1 MNYPQFK
8 EFQDYF
14 NTSGNLKTMKTN
26 DDDRIN
32 SLLDEEHNLLNASK
46 VFHDLEIYPPR
57 KFADFKLKNRR
68 NCYPYNPFNPFNWK
82 STTTTTADNCS
93 AKLSIL
99 YSFCGVDEED
109 LPKYQQWQKFWA
121 KVNEFKDYTAE
132 QFEKIYRPYYFL
144 IQNKKTNKVFI
155 NELSTLTKL
164 TPNGNNLPFQIK
176 WNDNSTV
183 NTQDKRS
190 AFIQLL
196 TALHESVTLFE
207 QAHAGR
213 HEVINAFK

>member
-8 EFQDYF
+8 EIVNYF
-14 NTSGNLKTMKTN
+14 NTPGNLIT
-26 DDDRIN
+26 DDSTRDGRIG
-32 SLLDEEHNLLNASK
+32 SLLDEERNLSNASK
-46 VFHDLEIYPPR
+46 VFDDLEIYPPR
-57 KFADFKLKNRR
+57 LFADFKL
-68 NCYPYNPFNPFNWK
+68 FNPFNWK

-99 YSFCGVDEED
+99 YSFCEIDEKD

-121 KVNEFKDYTAE
+121 KVNEYTDYTAE
-132 QFEKIYRPYYFL
+132 QFEEIYRPYYFL
-144 IQNKKTNKVFI
+144 IQNKKTKKVFI

-176 WNDNSTV
+176 WNDNMIPK
-183 NTQDKRS
+183 NQNKRE

-196 TALHESVTLFE
+196 TVLDESVTLFE